1 MEKDY
6 WLRRWKQQEIGFHQS
21 KANSYLCEHWEKLYL
36 DQDDTVFVPLC
47 GKSLDISW
55 LCSQNYKVLGVE
67 VSTIAVESF
76 FKENKLI
83 PNINCCERFDRYETD
98 RISIFRG
105 DFFNLNKQD
114 LVKVRAVYDRASL
127 VALPQ
132 KMRYM
137 YVRHLLEILPLNIQ
151 ILLITC
157 EYSQLEMQGPP
168 FSVSVNEVEDLF
180 SRHSNICL
188 LERLDVLNQ
197 YPKFYK
203 RGLSKL
209 HANIFLLTLKNNQY
223 E

>member
-1 MEKDY
+1 MGKDY
-6 WLRRWKQQEIGFHQS
+6 WLRRWEKNETGFHQS
-21 KANSYLCEHWEKLYL
+21 DINPYLCEHWEKLYIN
-36 DQDDTVFVPLC
+36 QDDTVFIPLC

-55 LCSQNYKVLGVE
+55 FCAQNYKVLGVE
-67 VSTIAVESF
+67 VSAIAVESF
-76 FKENKLI
+76 FNENKFT
-83 PNINCCERFDRYETD
+83 PNINSFKRFDRYETD
-98 RISIFRG
+98 RICILRG

-132 KMRYM
+132 KIRYM
-137 YVRHLLEILPLNIQ
+137 YVRHLLEILPLGTK